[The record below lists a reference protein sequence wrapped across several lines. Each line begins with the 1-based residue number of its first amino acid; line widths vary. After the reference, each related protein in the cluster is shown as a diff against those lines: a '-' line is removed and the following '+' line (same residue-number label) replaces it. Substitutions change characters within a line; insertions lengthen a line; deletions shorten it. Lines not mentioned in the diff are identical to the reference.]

1 MIALWL
7 RITTNLPAQ
16 CRGWRKAS
24 ATTSSIGGEPARD
37 GDPGEAAHY
46 LRDAITELSQ
56 IAHRHGLE
64 TLAYLLDM
72 AQMEADELVRLR
84 GGPNGSSR

>member
-1 MIALWL
+1 M
-7 RITTNLPAQ
+7 
-16 CRGWRKAS
+16 
-24 ATTSSIGGEPARD
+24 TSSSGDEPVRD

-72 AQMEADELVRLR
+72 AQMEASEVLVRLS
-84 GGPNGSSR
+84 NGSSSSGT